1 MGINSRYVPS
11 RGHYSGTISAS
22 AFVGDGSGLTGISGS
37 GVPGGAANQ
46 VQTNNGAGAFS
57 GSANFVFDGSSV
69 GITGTL
75 NVSGTMVADS
85 KGELHRA
92 NYVAI
97 PVTVVSKT
105 SNHRY
110 NGQGSSAGY
119 HLNGFE
125 SPYLDVYVGKTYRFT
140 QNDSSNSGHPFR
152 FYLDA
157 AKNTS
162 YTANV
167 TTNGSGGS
175 TGDYAQ
181 ILITEDTPPII
192 YYQCSNHG
200 YMGNVLYVH
209 GATNASGSFSGSF
222 VGDGSGLTGISGS
235 GTPGGSNT
243 QIQFNNSGN
252 FGGSSNLTFDGTTL
266 TTQRI
271 TASVHVSAS
280 VFYGDGS
287 NLTGISGSG
296 GGTPGGSNNQVQ
308 FKDGSNFGGSSKF
321 VFDGNSVGVTG
332 TLNVS
337 GTMVA
342 DSKGELHRAN
352 YVAIPVTV
360 VSKTANH
367 RYNGQGSSA
376 GYHLNGFEAPYLDA
390 YVGKTY
396 RFTQNDS
403 SNSGH
408 PFRFYLDAAKTTAYT
423 TNVTTNGSGG
433 STGDYA
439 QIQITEDTP
448 PILYYQCSNHGYMG
462 NVLYIHGAK
471 NASGSFS
478 GSFVGDGSGLT
489 GVGGS
494 PGGST
499 TQVQFNNGGSF
510 AGSSNLT
517 FDGTTLTASITGSSL
532 EYTAGT
538 VNTLTAS
545 SHVSAS
551 LFFGD
556 GSNLTGISGSGVPG
570 GSNNQVQFKDGSNFG
585 GSANLTFDGTSLTTQ
600 RVTASVHMSASLYFG
615 DGSNLTGI
623 SGSGVPGGANTQVQ
637 FKDGSNFAGS
647 SNLTF
652 DGTTLTASISGSA
665 LEYTTAT
672 VNTLTASTHISASTF
687 HGDGSNLTGI
697 SAGGGSAADSDQTI
711 LAVQVFG

>member
-1 MGINSRYVPS
+1 MGFNNRYVPS

-37 GVPGGAANQ
+37 GVPGGAVNQ
-46 VQTNNGAGAFS
+46 VQTNNGAGGFN

-97 PVTVVSKT
+97 PVTVVAKT
-105 SNHRY
+105 SDHRY
-110 NGQGSSAGY
+110 NGQGSSSGY
-119 HLNGFE
+119 RLNGFE

-140 QNDSSNSGHPFR
+140 QD
-152 FYLDA
+152 
-157 AKNTS
+157 
-162 YTANV
+162 
-167 TTNGSGGS
+167 
-175 TGDYAQ
+175 
-181 ILITEDTPPII
+181 
-192 YYQCSNHG
+192 
-200 YMGNVLYVH
+200 
-209 GATNASGSFSGSF
+209 
-222 VGDGSGLTGISGS
+222 
-235 GTPGGSNT
+235 
-243 QIQFNNSGN
+243 
-252 FGGSSNLTFDGTTL
+252 
-266 TTQRI
+266 
-271 TASVHVSAS
+271 
-280 VFYGDGS
+280 
-287 NLTGISGSG
+287 
-296 GGTPGGSNNQVQ
+296 
-308 FKDGSNFGGSSKF
+308 
-321 VFDGNSVGVTG
+321 
-332 TLNVS
+332 
-337 GTMVA
+337 
-342 DSKGELHRAN
+342 
-352 YVAIPVTV
+352 
-360 VSKTANH
+360 
-367 RYNGQGSSA
+367 
-376 GYHLNGFEAPYLDA
+376 
-390 YVGKTY
+390 
-396 RFTQNDS
+396 DS

-433 STGDYA
+433 SSGDYA
-439 QIQITEDTP
+439 QILITENTP
-448 PILYYQCSNHGYMG
+448 PALYYQCSSHGYMG
-462 NVLYIHGAK
+462 NVLYVHGAK

-499 TQVQFNNGGSF
+499 TQVQYNNGGSF

-517 FDGTTLTASITGSSL
+517 FNGTTLTASITGSSL

-545 SHVSAS
+545 GHVSAS
-551 LFFGD
+551 VFYGD
-556 GSNLTGISGSGVPG
+556 GSNLTGISGSGGGTPG
-570 GSNNQVQFKDGSNFG
+570 GS
-585 GSANLTFDGTSLTTQ
+585 
-600 RVTASVHMSASLYFG
+600 
-615 DGSNLTGI
+615 
-623 SGSGVPGGANTQVQ
+623 NTQVQ
-637 FKDGSNFAGS
+637 FNNSGNFGGS

-672 VNTLTASTHISASTF
+672 VNTLTASTHVSASTFYGDGSNLTGISGSGTPGGSNTQIQFNNSGDFGASSNLTFDGTSLTTQRVSASVHMSASLYFGDGSNLTGISGSGTPGGSNTQIQFNNGGNFGGSSNLTFNGTTLTASISGSALEYTTATVNTLTASTHVSASTF